1 MKLQPTVDQLNLF
14 SLPIRPPY
22 FINTADSMTIFSKDF
37 TVSPPLRCKILN
49 ESSMNHWEIILQI
62 VINAHT
68 HEINLHKNIRKFPA
82 RVWLWKNIRFAN
94 RTIFHNKALSRL
106 AHRKITDTRK
116 FISLNP
122 SSVSLNLSRDTNKGA
137 LLVNI
142 LCFFEPCV
150 E

>member
-22 FINTADSMTIFSKDF
+22 FINTADGMTKN
-37 TVSPPLRCKILN
+37 LN
-49 ESSMNHWEIILQI
+49 ESSMNHWEIILQT
-62 VINAHT
+62 VHNAHT